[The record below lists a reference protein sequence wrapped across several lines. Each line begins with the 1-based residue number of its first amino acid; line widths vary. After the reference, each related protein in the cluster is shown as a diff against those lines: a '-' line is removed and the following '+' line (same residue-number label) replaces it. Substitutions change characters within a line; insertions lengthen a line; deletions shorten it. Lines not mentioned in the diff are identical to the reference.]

1 MPRSSLQAESEQKS
15 FEELLGEATEN
26 AAMCSSKSWAR
37 FCDFLRGWEQDAYG
51 DMLGN
56 QSRDK
61 AWDFQQ
67 RWMQREALI
76 RGAIA
81 WADDAVRTRD
91 KMLEELK
98 EELENA

>member
-1 MPRSSLQAESEQKS
+1 MENQKQTEQT
-15 FEELLGEATEN
+15 FEEVLGEVSEN
-26 AAMCSSKSWAR
+26 AAMVSSKAWGR
-37 FCDFLRGWEQDAYG
+37 FCDFLRGWERDAYT

-56 QSRDK
+56 QSREK

-81 WADDAVRTRD
+81 WGDQAVKQRD
-91 KMLEELK
+91 EMFDQMKRELQ
-98 EELENA
+98 NA